1 MTSSKKQRQ
10 RKAIEEQETEV
21 DLSTGQNEFSVV
33 TALKDSTIFINFIV
47 VLVCFSVVS
56 FNYYMISFYLKYV
69 GGNIFI
75 NTLSST
81 VSEWIGNFAAGGIQR
96 WLGTKKGFIIWF
108 AASVVF
114 ALPLLFTENEYL
126 IMVSVFS
133 SKFFVE
139 GAFWLAYYVNPEVF
153 PPLFV
158 PFSFSVWGLLARIV
172 TIAAPQIAEVKPRQ
186 VPVIIFMVFS
196 GVSTLAALFLRKS
209 KYTPVQQ
216 DEEVKDYKS
225 DKSD

>member
-1 MTSSKKQRQ
+1 MFFVPESPRYLYAKQDWKNLRKVIRTFAKVNGSNMSHSYAIDEEVKFLTSSKKQRQ

-81 VSEWIGNFAAGGIQR
+81 VSECIGNFAAGGIQR
-96 WLGTKKGFIIWF
+96 
-108 AASVVF
+108 
-114 ALPLLFTENEYL
+114 
-126 IMVSVFS
+126 
-133 SKFFVE
+133 
-139 GAFWLAYYVNPEVF
+139 
-153 PPLFV
+153 
-158 PFSFSVWGLLARIV
+158 
-172 TIAAPQIAEVKPRQ
+172 
-186 VPVIIFMVFS
+186 
-196 GVSTLAALFLRKS
+196 
-209 KYTPVQQ
+209 
-216 DEEVKDYKS
+216 
-225 DKSD
+225 